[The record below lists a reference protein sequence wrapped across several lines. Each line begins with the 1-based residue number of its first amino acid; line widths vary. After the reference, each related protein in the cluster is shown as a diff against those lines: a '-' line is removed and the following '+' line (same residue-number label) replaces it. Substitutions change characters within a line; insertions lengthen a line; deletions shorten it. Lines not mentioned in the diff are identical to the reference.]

1 MHILVGVSGCIAAY
15 KACELVRQLQKE
27 GCDVSVVMTA
37 HAQRFVGLD
46 TFRALTDGKAYAEL
60 FGASDPIPH
69 IHLAEQAD
77 ALIIAPATANVC
89 AKLAGGVADDL
100 LTSTALACTCPVF
113 VAPAMNVHMYE
124 NPATQANLR
133 TLTARGIQVLAPD
146 SGYLACGEV
155 GPGKLP
161 DPQVIAQAALEQL
174 ASDGF
179 LQEEGPLGG
188 RRVLITSGPTVEPID
203 PVRFIS
209 NRSSGK
215 MGAALVTTAL
225 EAGAEVTVVTGPVSL
240 AYDSRAQVI
249 PVMTAQEMFDA
260 TCEAFEEA
268 DIAICA
274 AAVSDFRPKEL
285 AACKLKKG
293 RDDAELETITLVE
306 NPDILSWLGH
316 AKREDQVVV
325 GFAAE
330 TEDALA
336 HGHEKL
342 NRKGADIMVVNDVA
356 VQEVFGSDLDAVT
369 ILTGSDEI
377 ALKELPKTEVARQV
391 IGIAASTLHLK

>member
-15 KACELVRQLQKE
+15 NACELVRQLQKE

-37 HAQRFVGLD
+37 HAQQFVGLD
-46 TFRALTDGKAYAEL
+46 TFRALTDGNAHAEL
-60 FGASDPIPH
+60 FGTSDPIPH

-89 AKLAGGVADDL
+89 AKLAGGIADDL

-133 TLTARGIQVLAPD
+133 TLAARGIQVLAPD

-161 DPQVIAQAALEQL
+161 DPQMMAQAVLESL
-174 ASDGF
+174 APDGF
-179 LQEEGPLGG
+179 HQGEGPLRG

-215 MGAALVTTAL
+215 MGAALVAAAL
-225 EAGAEVTVVTGPVSL
+225 EAEAEVTVVTGPVSL
-240 AYDSRAQVI
+240 AYDSRAQVV

-274 AAVSDFRPKEL
+274 AAVSDFRPQES

-293 RDDAELETITLVE
+293 RDDAELKTIALVE

-330 TEDALA
+330 TEDALT
-336 HGHEKL
+336 HGRGKL
-342 NRKGADIMVVNDVA
+342 YHKGADVMVVNDVA
-356 VQEVFGSDLDAVT
+356 AQEVFGSDVDTVT
-369 ILTGSDEI
+369 ILTGSDEV
-377 ALKELPKTEVARQV
+377 ALEELPKTEVARQV
-391 IGIAASTLHLK
+391 ISIAASTLPLK